1 MTTHEIYLPVGDS
14 PVETLKAYTSLE
26 RAIILEIATRFDKH
40 GKTAIGENWFPALM
54 NTESH
59 VKYRSKWKSA
69 WDPTFVFG
77 EILFLGQSPMRSC
90 LPSTQKFFNIF
101 ETARRIRNKWAHD
114 FRPRSMTS
122 LHIDAIT
129 YHLIAEQADLG
140 IVAATQ
146 ALVERAKSISEGT
159 WTRGD
164 QHESELPKTQVPAD
178 AERQFEVDEAE
189 REAEM
194 KAAEAFD
201 YVRPIVGEAWVGPIP
216 DRRLRLQPKLHDAID
231 SVTGASIRSELGDLA
246 DVTIERWIQ
255 IRPNGDLFVAEDD
268 GAVMGWVAG
277 RPRLIGY
284 LGAEPEYDE
293 STVRGFIIPRVYHF
307 DSRSVIDA
315 ESGNRL
321 DDLDFDCA
329 ATLNATILGKLEP
342 DDELRITTHGD
353 IVRVC
358 DEGIVLVCRV
368 NSKGWFRE
376 HILV

>member
-1 MTTHEIYLPVGDS
+1 
-14 PVETLKAYTSLE
+14 
-26 RAIILEIATRFDKH
+26 
-40 GKTAIGENWFPALM
+40 M

-90 LPSTQKFFNIF
+90 LPTTQTFFNIF

-164 QHESELPKTQVPAD
+164 EHESELPKTQVPAD

-194 KAAEAFD
+194 KAAEAYD

-284 LGAEPEYDE
+284 LGPEPEYDE
-293 STVRGFIIPRVYHF
+293 SAVRGFIIPRVYHF
-307 DSRSVIDA
+307 DSRSVIDS
-315 ESGNRL
+315 ETGNRL
-321 DDLDFDCA
+321 EGLDFEGA
-329 ATLNATILGKLEP
+329 YALNSSILDKVITG
-342 DDELRITTHGD
+342 DELRVTTHGD
-353 IVRVC
+353 VVRVC
-358 DEGIVLVCRV
+358 DEGILKLSSVTRD
-368 NSKGWFRE
+368 KWFPS
-376 HILV
+376 HLA

>member
-1 MTTHEIYLPVGDS
+1 MATHEIYLPVADS

-90 LPSTQKFFNIF
+90 LPTTQTFFNIF

-129 YHLIAEQADLG
+129 YHLIAEQARLG

-164 QHESELPKTQVPAD
+164 EQESELPTTQVPAD
-178 AERQFEVDEAE
+178 AERQFEVDDAE
-189 REAEM
+189 REAEEE
-194 KAAEAFD
+194 AAKAFD
-201 YVRPIVGEAWVGPIP
+201 YVRPIVGEAWIGPIP

-284 LGAEPEYDE
+284 LGPEPEYDE
-293 STVRGFIIPRVYHF
+293 SAVRGFIIPRTYSF

-315 ESGNRL
+315 ETGIRL
-321 DDLDFDCA
+321 DDLSFDGSED
-329 ATLNATILGKLEP
+329 LNRTILDALKPE
-342 DDELRITTHGD
+342 DDLRITTHGD
-353 IVRVC
+353 VVRVC
-358 DEGIVLVCRV
+358 DEGILRIVTTTASAWFFRHLV
-368 NSKGWFRE
+368 S
-376 HILV
+376 